1 MFGYALE
8 HKGVV
13 VAGKDYVYPEVGEA
27 LRKARENAG
36 LSQDQLAENS
46 GISRITISRIEQAH
60 INPSFRSLEA
70 LAQGMGR
77 KLTISFDEIV
87 Q

>member
-1 MFGYALE
+1 MMADR
-8 HKGVV
+8 
-13 VAGKDYVYPEVGEA
+13 DYVYPEVGES
-27 LRKARENAG
+27 LRKARESAG
-36 LSQDQLAENS
+36 MSQDQLAEAS

-77 KLTISFDEIV
+77 KLTISFDPVE
-87 Q
+87 

>member
-1 MFGYALE
+1 MAD
-8 HKGVV
+8 
-13 VAGKDYVYPEVGEA
+13 KDYVYPEVGDA
-27 LRKARENAG
+27 LRKAREDAG
-36 LSQDQLAENS
+36 MSQDQLAERS

-77 KLTISFDEIV
+77 KLTISFDAEDKSV
-87 Q
+87 K